1 VSDIE
6 MSTDRLNRRALF
18 IVITDYPGGA
28 ERVTSSLA
36 NELASRPGWQVELM
50 IVCSRLPDSFS
61 ANNVS
66 PQVRIRYGPFRRWYP
81 SFLLLPLR
89 LLFRRYDLVFATHV
103 YVNALVSTLRD
114 LGLLRIQRLVT
125 RESTSVFDRFRGI
138 KRRVFALLYRRYGAE
153 DLLIAQ
159 SSYMEAHVAPRLP
172 ARSRAHLRTLPNPV
186 SLEAIEVARAATL
199 DQATSNTLAGE
210 ANILF
215 CGRLIEVKRPA
226 LALESFRLLSA
237 ALPTATLIFMGSG
250 PLETDVR
257 EQARRAGL
265 SERVRFLGQRADPYS
280 VMAAC
285 HYGLLTSAHEGF
297 PNVVLEMM
305 ACGIRKI
312 VVTPCAG
319 DLDAL
324 TGVAVTRTH
333 DATEIASTLQSAV
346 ESGED
351 CRDSYAA
358 VVRARSAGR
367 FIDEMLPFPAV

>member
-1 VSDIE
+1 
-6 MSTDRLNRRALF
+6 
-18 IVITDYPGGA
+18 
-28 ERVTSSLA
+28 
-36 NELASRPGWQVELM
+36 VELM
-50 IVCSRLPDSFS
+50 IVCSRLADSFS

-186 SLEAIEVARAATL
+186 SLEAIEAARAATL

-215 CGRLIEVKRPA
+215 CGRLIEVKTAGAGARIVPIIVCCLAHGHADFHGKRPPRNGRPRA
-226 LALESFRLLSA
+226 GTSRRTERTG
-237 ALPTATLIFMGSG
+237 ALPGA
-250 PLETDVR
+250 
-257 EQARRAGL
+257 AR
-265 SERVRFLGQRADPYS
+265 
-280 VMAAC
+280 
-285 HYGLLTSAHEGF
+285 
-297 PNVVLEMM
+297 
-305 ACGIRKI
+305 
-312 VVTPCAG
+312 
-319 DLDAL
+319 
-324 TGVAVTRTH
+324 
-333 DATEIASTLQSAV
+333 
-346 ESGED
+346 
-351 CRDSYAA
+351 
-358 VVRARSAGR
+358 
-367 FIDEMLPFPAV
+367 